1 MSDKYLTES
10 CGMLKKLFPGDIILA
25 DRGFD
30 ITKSVGM
37 MQARLHIPAFTKS
50 KDQLSAA
57 EVEETE
63 QLQMFAYM

>member
-30 ITKSVGM
+30 IAESVGM
-37 MQARLHIPAFTKS
+37 MQARLRIPTFTEG
-50 KDQLSAA
+50 KDQLSDA

-63 QLQMFAYM
+63 QLQMFTYM